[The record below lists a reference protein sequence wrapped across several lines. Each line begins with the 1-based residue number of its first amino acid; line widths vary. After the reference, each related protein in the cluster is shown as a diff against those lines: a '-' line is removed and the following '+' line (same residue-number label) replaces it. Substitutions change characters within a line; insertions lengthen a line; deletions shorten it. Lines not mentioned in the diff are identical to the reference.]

1 VRFEPDSATDA
12 PPADVPAADA
22 PPSDAPPNDEPVAAG
37 GPIAAALEASLAE
50 EESAVE
56 PTPPSV
62 PPTLRVVDVT
72 DLDWP
77 GIRDRVRAAV
87 TRAHLRDVVERME
100 TLLDRDGGPRL
111 LFDDDRTD
119 ANDRAIRVS
128 QLEADVALWIVGDIH
143 GDLLALE
150 AALELVQTAA
160 MPNEPAPRLVFL
172 GDFFDDGGHGL
183 EVLLRV
189 FEVILDAPHNVCIIA
204 GNHDAAL
211 DYTGAG
217 FTSTVTP
224 SDFSEFL
231 NANLA
236 HEWITRAG
244 KLAVRLF
251 SAAPRALFLPDG
263 LLVTHGGFPL
273 VDLHAGLRES
283 GDWNDPRCLDDFTWT
298 RAHPRARKKMPNRTT
313 RGSQFGYEDFAA
325 FCDLSA
331 ELGRPVTHMVRGHD
345 HVEERYEIYPAYAA
359 HPVVTTVALSRR
371 LAREA
376 FGPYERAPTVARWV
390 EGALPQVHR
399 LCIPAAVV
407 RDVYPGDDAG
417 AAERHTTD
425 APVREST

>member
-1 VRFEPDSATDA
+1 MRSEPDSA
-12 PPADVPAADA
+12 
-22 PPSDAPPNDEPVAAG
+22 SDAPPTHAPPTDALPNDAPVTEDQ
-37 GPIAAALEASLAE
+37 PIAANPETNFAE
-50 EESAVE
+50 REVE
-56 PTPPSV
+56 GTPDV
-62 PPTLRVVDVT
+62 PATLPVVDVT
-72 DLDWP
+72 EVDWP
-77 GIRDRVRAAV
+77 AVRDRVTAAA

-100 TLLDRDGGPRL
+100 ALLDRDGGPRL
-111 LFDDDRTD
+111 LFDEYRTD
-119 ANDRAIRVS
+119 ANDRVIRVS
-128 QLEADVALWIVGDIH
+128 RLEADAPLWIVGDIH

-150 AALELVQTAA
+150 AALELMRTTATPTGA
-160 MPNEPAPRLVFL
+160 APRVVFL
-172 GDFFDDGGHGL
+172 GDFFDDGGYGL

-189 FEVILDAPHNVCIIA
+189 FELILDTPHNVCIIA

-211 DYTGAG
+211 HFTGAG

-251 SAAPRALFLPDG
+251 SAAPRALFFPDG

-298 RAHPRARKKMPNRTT
+298 RAHPRARKKMPNRTS

-325 FCDLSA
+325 FCDLSV
-331 ELGRPVTHMVRGHD
+331 ELGRAVTHMVRGHD

-359 HPVVTTVALSRR
+359 HPVLTTVALSRR
-371 LAREA
+371 LERET
-376 FGPYERAPTVARWV
+376 FGPYERAPTIARWV
-390 EGALPQVHR
+390 QSAVPQVHR

-407 RDVYPGDDAG
+407 REVYPDDDDCAVE
-417 AAERHTTD
+417 APTTD
-425 APVREST
+425 PAVREST